1 MANASTTSMETAV
14 KNTPLVS
21 NHSRE
26 GGARDGEM
34 FSPSD
39 RKIIRIDEYRAA
51 RMLRLRPAPTVHM
64 PPWMMAT
71 PANDPNPP
79 SSPAAARA
87 A

>member
-1 MANASTTSMETAV
+1 M

-21 NHSRE
+21 NKSRE
-26 GGARDGEM
+26 GGARDGEL

-39 RKIIRIDEYRAA
+39 RKIIRMDAYREA
-51 RMLRLRPAPTVHM
+51 RMIRPRPAPTVHM
-64 PPWMMAT
+64 PPWMMSA